1 MLSVNT
7 NMNSQIAI
15 NSLAQNQRDMST
27 AMERLSTG
35 KRINSSSDDAAGLKI
50 ASRMTTQI
58 QGLDM
63 ALTNATHAI
72 SMVETTE
79 GGIREV
85 SNMLH
90 RMRELAVNAQ
100 NGTNHSEDID
110 AMQTEFAQLQAEIER
125 IADNTQY
132 NGINVLNS
140 SDAVTFAIGAYG
152 ETLSVNM
159 YDFQTDDASAAYGVA
174 IDTSS
179 IAVTSGSAAD
189 ALTAI
194 DTAIAGTDTARASLG
209 AALNRLNYAVD
220 SLSNTK
226 VNAEASRSR
235 VLDTDYAKET
245 SELARTQIIQQAATA
260 MLAQANMTPQNI
272 LALLKG

>member
-15 NSLAQNQRDMST
+15 NSLTQNQRDMST

-85 SNMLH
+85 SNMLQ

-100 NGTNHSEDID
+100 NGTNHSEDIN
-110 AMQTEFAQLQAEIER
+110 AKQTEFEQLQSEIER

-174 IDTSS
+174 IDTST

-260 MLAQANMTPQNI
+260 MLAQANMAPQNI

>member
-15 NSLAQNQRDMST
+15 NSLTQNQRDMST

-85 SNMLH
+85 SNMLQ

-100 NGTNHSEDID
+100 NGTNHSEDIN
-110 AMQTEFAQLQAEIER
+110 AMQTEFEQLQSEIER

-260 MLAQANMTPQNI
+260 MLAQANMAPQNI

>member
-15 NSLAQNQRDMST
+15 NSLTQNQRDMST

-85 SNMLH
+85 SNMLQ

-100 NGTNHSEDID
+100 NGTNHSEDIN
-110 AMQTEFAQLQAEIER
+110 AMQTEFEQLQSEIER

-174 IDTSS
+174 IDTST

-260 MLAQANMTPQNI
+260 MLAQANMAPQNI

>member
-1 MLSVNT
+1 MLSVST

-15 NSLAQNQRDMST
+15 NSLTQNQRDMST

-85 SNMLH
+85 SNMLQ

-100 NGTNHSEDID
+100 NGTNHSEDIN
-110 AMQTEFAQLQAEIER
+110 AMQTEFEQLQSEIER

-174 IDTSS
+174 IDTST

-260 MLAQANMTPQNI
+260 MLAQANMAPQNI